1 MIDKK
6 LLSSIIDKYYLKG
19 LCDSVI
25 WKIKDNNLVIDFI
38 TKNSDMIGKI
48 DAIDFPLKDTELA
61 IYDTSLLDRQLQ
73 ITSGNINLDVISKG
87 KINNKL
93 ILSDSQFNIQFSLA
107 DPLLI
112 PPVARVEEPE
122 MYHVVADLDFEA
134 ISAMIRAKNA
144 LPKINTVIFNIDK
157 NLDGGYNL
165 VVNFGDINDYSN
177 KISYDINS
185 VEVQGIIDLN
195 VIFNSDLLK
204 EVLDANK
211 GASSARMSIFDKGLI
226 KLEFDDETVS
236 SLYYLVC
243 KEK

>member
-1 MIDKK
+1 
-6 LLSSIIDKYYLKG
+6 
-19 LCDSVI
+19 
-25 WKIKDNNLVIDFI
+25 
-38 TKNSDMIGKI
+38 
-48 DAIDFPLKDTELA
+48 
-61 IYDTSLLDRQLQ
+61 
-73 ITSGNINLDVISKG
+73 LDVISKG
-87 KINNKL
+87 KINTKL
-93 ILSDSQFNIQFSLA
+93 VLSDAQFNIQFSLA
-107 DPLLI
+107 DTSLI
-112 PPVARVEEPE
+112 PAVGEVVEPE
-122 MYHVVADLDFEA
+122 LYQVVADLDFEA

-177 KISYDINS
+177 RISYDINS
-185 VEVQGIIDLN
+185 VEVQGIVDLN

-211 GASSARMSIFDKGLI
+211 GASSAQMSIFDKGLI
-226 KLEFDDETVS
+226 KLEFIDETVS

>member
-25 WKIKDNNLVIDFI
+25 WKIKDNNLVINFI
-38 TKNSDMIGKI
+38 SKNSDMIGKI
-48 DAIDFPLKDTELA
+48 EATNFPLKDTELA

-87 KINNKL
+87 KINTKL
-93 ILSDSQFNIQFSLA
+93 IFSDAQFNIQFSLA
-107 DPLLI
+107 DTLLI
-112 PPVARVEEPE
+112 PSVARVEEPE
-122 MYHVVADLDFEA
+122 IYHVIADLDFEA

-144 LPKINTVIFNIDK
+144 LPKINTVIFNLEQD
-157 NLDGGYNL
+157 LYDGYNL

-177 KISYDINS
+177 KISYNINS

-204 EVLDANK
+204 EILDANK
-211 GASSARMSIFDKGLI
+211 GASNAQMSIFDKGLI
-226 KLEFDDETVS
+226 KLEFNDETVS
-236 SLYYLVC
+236 STYYLVC
-243 KEK
+243 KEN

>member
-19 LCDSVI
+19 LCDSAI
-25 WKIKDNNLVIDFI
+25 WKIKDNNLIINFI
-38 TKNSDMIGKI
+38 SKNSDMIGRI
-48 DAIDFPLKDTELA
+48 EAINFPLKDTELA

-73 ITSGNINLDVISKG
+73 ITSGNINLNVISKG
-87 KINNKL
+87 KINTKL
-93 ILSDSQFNIQFSLA
+93 ILSDAQFNIQFSLA
-107 DPLLI
+107 DTLLI

-144 LPKINTVIFNIDK
+144 LPKINTVIFNLEQD
-157 NLDGGYNL
+157 LYDGYNL

-177 KISYDINS
+177 KISYNINS

-204 EVLDANK
+204 EILDANK
-211 GASSARMSIFDKGLI
+211 GANSAQMSIFDKGLI
-226 KLEFDDETVS
+226 KLEFNDETVS
-236 SLYYLVC
+236 STYYLVC
-243 KEK
+243 KEN